1 MTAVV
6 EVITAP
12 PPLGPAGPPARSLVS
27 NVAVVP
33 NPGVTTSTVHTYGTS
48 STMDYRYYQVFTTG
62 NYPQGYLV
70 TSVTLRIAPTL
81 TTDIGTEADPD
92 VRTFTI
98 AVPPV
103 HIFTLDSNGNPD
115 SKLATTRGPENL
127 NGTTDTFT
135 PDEPIRLQPSTSY
148 AALLEDTRPA
158 FRISNDSDSS
168 FGLGSKNT
176 VSSSRG
182 SVTRESEGGGSTDGV
197 PIAFDVTSSTTE
209 GTFNDGWTIADK
221 LRSGVGA
228 ERRTVDAYGLPGTNY
243 WWVYEDVTGKVMMLR
258 ITGYPVDAVA
268 PTLSSAVLAADGYTM
283 TLRFSEDLDTDSTPD
298 ASAFTVT
305 ANGVAVAVA
314 STDGVTVSG
323 STVMLKLVGSAA
335 AGDTVTLDYAKP
347 DTDPIQDVSGNDAAA
362 IQGSSVNNNSTAP
375 VVSIESVHT
384 EHMMRMAHPEMRVTR
399 SVASESALAVAL
411 EIDQD
416 DEYLPSLAYTATVP
430 AAQTSAS
437 KLLVTGSA
445 DTVRGNLTVT
455 VAQGRGYRP
464 ASSPR
469 NASTIEMLP
478 LPPDALTVHMDGTHW
493 VLEGDR
499 ASILLRARLAD
510 GVLKPRRFPIQVHL
524 ESVPGTALPYED
536 YSHTAQSVFFD
547 ESGWIADGAG
557 YYAAEA
563 VRFRTLDDTRFE
575 RPEGFYVALF
585 QAPGE
590 IPTILECSDDV
601 QGWRSYSL
609 NHCWGRVW
617 IIDDGDDIEVT
628 GVDVISAPGVT
639 RAGEDVADTY
649 GRHETIEAVVSFS
662 GSVAVTG
669 LPSFGIMVGTQLRQ
683 AYFDGYDLVPPDL
696 AYPEAD
702 EDLSRLR
709 FTYRVGS
716 GDADADGISWGANAL
731 SLNGGSI
738 QSRLEQDGDLLV
750 DAVIA
755 TPDSASLEAP
765 DEPGIPDDSEPV
777 GGYYYDPASH
787 RVDSSK
793 SDGSTLLTT
802 PVNAKPGI
810 EGVAKVGETLRATL
824 GSMTNGGDT
833 LMGAKQLWRYQWV
846 RVDGGTETE
855 IPGATGKAY
864 TLQAADLGKQVR
876 LRVEVR
882 YQRYLNE
889 TPPALDARRNYRY
902 ASASYPVGGT
912 VLAAGTPSVTR
923 MWVSSTPRAGAGA
936 YLRGER
942 VRFSVEFSGAVEVT
956 RIPELRV
963 SIGNRIRMARYET
976 GSGANTL
983 VFSYV
988 VQAEDG
994 VQAGIAI
1001 TRGRLGTAQPM
1012 TALFLRGGASIV
1024 AHGTADPAE
1033 LTNNHLSASLWSPQR
1048 VDGGQAP
1055 AATPAA
1061 TGASIAA
1068 PGGDGNWGAG
1078 EHVDVSLTF
1087 DETVTVDTAH
1097 GTPSVGLL
1105 LGDTVP
1111 RRAVYTTGSGS
1122 STLRFRYTLA
1132 SGDNA
1137 PYAMMVVAPDS
1148 LRTPGGSVRNAA
1160 HVEASHG
1167 NPCTIRVG
1175 GPVATPVDDGMA
1187 KTDDQSGAPDAPSRP
1202 TVSLPNATTSG
1213 VLLVR
1218 WHAPRDTAGRTV
1230 DSYDVSFDVVAADG
1244 RLSDGRTS
1252 NAPVT
1257 HLLARG
1263 FKATTTYQ
1271 VRVRARY
1278 GPADALVFGPWSPP
1292 AHGTTRAAPRND
1304 VAIRLEFPDGSSTT
1318 SGTPN
1323 TAVKYRIR
1331 VSGVHDQSEERRQ
1344 SAPSL
1349 AELHSSYISNG
1360 RASFWTSRGNL
1371 LDFLVTWD
1379 TADSGYVERKLQVRS
1394 GTDGPHWLDVR
1405 QTGSGDA
1412 RGRRAGGGGS
1422 RSRLCISVSTDDP
1435 CPALSVAVPSPDG
1448 APTLS
1453 EAGTDGL
1460 WTPGEMVE
1468 VTITFTEPV
1477 TVGTAVGVPSIGLR
1491 LGGSERRSA
1500 AYLRGS
1506 GASALVFGYTLTESD
1521 GSQNSLMVPANS
1533 LALNGGT
1540 IRSRPWAVDASLGH
1554 EAAEVIALP
1563 PQQNQQPQTSN
1574 TPATGGPGI
1583 DGLPV
1588 VGQTLTATTAGIADE
1603 DGMTNAVF
1611 AYQWIRQDLATALSE
1626 EIEGATGS
1634 TYTVTAEDEGH
1645 VVMVLVTF
1653 TDDAGNEESVSSRQ
1667 VEVTAAQES
1676 DTKDSGEGKD
1686 NSANTPATGAP
1697 GIEGSPVVGQA
1708 LTATTSD
1715 IGDTNGIANAVFA
1728 YQWLADDA
1736 AIEGATASAY
1746 TAAAGDVGKA
1756 LKVRVTFTDDA
1767 GNEESLTSEATAAV
1781 TQALTASVHSTPASH
1796 DGQSVFTFEL
1806 RFRETPK
1813 EDLSYVTLRDHA
1825 FTVTDGE
1832 VVKAERLEPGKNVR
1846 WEITVQPS
1854 GNDDVTVSLPVT
1866 TDCDAQGAICTGDG
1880 RMLSNSVEL
1889 VIPGPSS
1896 QGSSQ
1901 EAPQESSQENSAAT
1915 GAPTI
1920 TGTARV
1926 DETLTAATTAIAD
1939 DDGLTSATFAYRW
1952 VAGESDINGAT
1963 GSSYTLTSSEQG
1975 KVIKVRVTFTDDA
1988 GNGESL
1994 TSSATAAVAAA
2005 PSPLTA
2011 TAHSVPASHDGSASF
2026 TFELRFSETPKTSFS
2041 YVTLRDHA
2049 FTVTGGEVVKAERL
2063 EHGKN
2068 VRWEITV
2075 TPSGNA
2081 DVTIVLPVTTDCA
2094 SQGAVCTEDGR
2105 TLSEKVE
2112 LTVDGPSG

>member
-1 MTAVV
+1 MTVLRYAVIACVSLVVLMAAVV
-6 EVITAP
+6 EVIAAP
-12 PPLGPAGPPARSLVS
+12 PPLGPPGPPARSLVS

-33 NPGVTTSTVHTYGTS
+33 NPGVTTSTIHTYGTS
-48 STMDYRYYQVFTTG
+48 SAMDYRYYQVFTTG
-62 NYPQGYLV
+62 NYAQGYLM
-70 TSVTLRIAPTL
+70 TSVTLRMAPTL
-81 TTDIGTEADPD
+81 TVDLGTEDEPD
-92 VRTFTI
+92 VRTFTLAI
-98 AVPPV
+98 PPV
-103 HIFTLDSNGNPD
+103 HIFTLDGDGNPD
-115 SKLATTRGPENL
+115 SKLGTAHGPANL

-135 PDEPIRLQPSTSY
+135 PDEPVMLQPSTSY
-148 AALLEDTRPA
+148 AVLLEDTRPA

-168 FGLGSKNT
+168 
-176 VSSSRG
+176 RG
-182 SVTRESEGGGSTDGV
+182 SVTRESEGGGTTDGV

-209 GTFNDGWTIADK
+209 GTLNDGWTIANK

-243 WWVYEDVTGKVMMLR
+243 WWVYEDVTGKVMMIR
-258 ITGYPVDAVA
+258 INGYPVDDVA

-283 TLRFSEDLDTDSTPD
+283 TLSFSEDLDADSAPD

-314 STDGVTVSG
+314 PTDGVTVSG
-323 STVMLKLVGSAA
+323 STVALKLVGSAA

-347 DTDPIQDVSGNDAAA
+347 DATPIQDVSGNDLAP
-362 IQGSSVNNNSTAP
+362 IQGRAVTNNSTAP

-384 EHMMRMAHPEMRVTR
+384 EHMLGVARPEMRVTR
-399 SVASESALAVAL
+399 SAASPNALTVNLEITQDDRYLGYTTSTVTIPAGRTSALKVL
-411 EIDQD
+411 
-416 DEYLPSLAYTATVP
+416 YTTTFEA
-430 AAQTSAS
+430 
-437 KLLVTGSA
+437 
-445 DTVRGNLTVT
+445 VRGNLTTT

-464 ASSPR
+464 ASAPR
-469 NASTIEMLP
+469 NASTIEVLP
-478 LPPDALTVHMDGTHW
+478 LPPNPMTAYMDGTHW
-493 VLEGDR
+493 VVEGGSTKIR
-499 ASILLRARLAD
+499 VRARLAD
-510 GVLKPRRFPIQVHL
+510 GVVKPRTVIRI
-524 ESVPGTALPYED
+524 ALDVREDVALVNED
-536 YSHTAQSVFFD
+536 YEPLSRNLTFNSRD
-547 ESGWIADGAG
+547 WIADGAG
-557 YYAAEA
+557 YYAWTSATL
-563 VRFRTLDDTRFE
+563 RTLDDTRFE
-575 RPEGFYVALF
+575 RPEQLYLHLIH
-585 QAPGE
+585 APGE
-590 IPTILECSDDV
+590 MPLTIQCSGDV
-601 QGWRSYSL
+601 EGPFYTSRE
-609 NHCWGRVW
+609 HCWGRVW

-628 GVDVISAPGVT
+628 GVDVISTPGVT
-639 RAGEDVADTY
+639 RVGEDVADTY
-649 GRHETIEAVVSFS
+649 GRHETIDAVVSLS

-683 AYFDGYDLVPPDL
+683 AYFDGYDRVPPDL
-696 AYPEAD
+696 AHPGAP

-709 FTYRVGS
+709 FTYRVRS

-750 DAVIA
+750 DAVLA

-765 DEPGIPDDSEPV
+765 DDSDPHAV
-777 GGYYYDPASH
+777 YYEPASH
-787 RVDSSK
+787 RVDGSK
-793 SDGSTLLTT
+793 SDGSTLLTA
-802 PVNAKPGI
+802 PENAKPGI
-810 EGVAKVGETLRATL
+810 EGAAKVGETLRATL
-824 GSMTNGGDT
+824 GSMTSGGDT
-833 LMGAKQLWRYQWV
+833 LMGAQQRWRYQWV

-855 IPGATGKAY
+855 ISGATGKAY
-864 TLQAADLGKQVR
+864 ALQEADLGKQVR

-889 TPPALDARRNYRY
+889 TPPALDSRQNYRY
-902 ASASYPVGGT
+902 ASSSYPVGGT
-912 VLAAGTPSVTR
+912 VLAAAAPSVTR
-923 MWVSSTPRAGAGA
+923 MWVSSTPRASAGA

-942 VRFSVEFSGAVEVT
+942 IRFSVEFSGAVDVT
-956 RIPELRV
+956 GIPELRIV
-963 SIGNRIRMARYET
+963 VGNQVRMARYDT

-988 VQAEDG
+988 VQAGDG
-994 VQAGIAI
+994 AQVHIAI
-1001 TRGRLGTAQPM
+1001 TLGQLGSGWPM

-1024 AHGTADPAE
+1024 AHGTTDPAE
-1033 LTNNHLSASLWSPQR
+1033 LTNNHLGWSQSSQP
-1048 VDGGQAP
+1048 VDGRRAP
-1055 AATPAA
+1055 AATPEA
-1061 TGASIAA
+1061 TGVSIAA
-1068 PGGDGNWGAG
+1068 PDEDGDWDAG
-1078 EHVDVSLTF
+1078 EHVDVSITF
-1087 DETVTVDTAH
+1087 DETVTVDTAN
-1097 GTPSVGLL
+1097 GTPSVGVL
-1105 LGDTVP
+1105 LGDTVA

-1122 STLRFRYTLA
+1122 DTLTFRYTLA

-1148 LRTPGGSVRNAA
+1148 LRTPGGSIRNAT

-1167 NPCTIRVG
+1167 NPRAIRVG
-1175 GPVATPVDDGMA
+1175 GPVATPVDDGVA
-1187 KTDDQSGAPDAPSRP
+1187 KADDQSGARDAPSRP
-1202 TVSLPNATTSG
+1202 TVSLPNETTSG

-1218 WHAPRDTAGRTV
+1218 WHAPRDTGGRTV
-1230 DSYDVSFDVVAADG
+1230 DSYEVSFNVVAADG
-1244 RLSDGRTS
+1244 RLSDGRAS

-1263 FKATTTYQ
+1263 FRARTTYQ

-1292 AHGTTRAAPRND
+1292 AHGTTRAASRND

-1349 AELHSSYISNG
+1349 AEVHSSYTSNG
-1360 RASFWTSRGNL
+1360 GSSFWRSRGNL

-1379 TADSGYVERKLQVRS
+1379 TADSGYVERELQVQS
-1394 GTDGPHWLDVR
+1394 GTDGPHWVDLW

-1412 RGRRAGGGGS
+1412 RGRRAGGAAS
-1422 RSRLCISVSTDDP
+1422 MSRLCISVSTDDP
-1435 CPALSVAVPSPDG
+1435 CPALSVAAPSPDG

-1460 WTPGEMVE
+1460 WTPGETVE
-1468 VTITFTEPV
+1468 VTVAFTEPV
-1477 TVGTAVGVPSIGLR
+1477 TVGTAVGMPSIGLR
-1491 LGGSERRSA
+1491 LGGSELRSA

-1540 IRSRPWAVDASLGH
+1540 IRSQTWAVDASLVH
-1554 EAAEVIALP
+1554 EAAAVTGLP

-1634 TYTVTAEDEGH
+1634 AYTVTAEDEGH
-1645 VVMVLVTF
+1645 VLMVLVTF

-1697 GIEGSPVVGQA
+1697 GIDGSPVVGQV

-1715 IGDTNGIANAVFA
+1715 IGDTNGITNAVFA

-1736 AIEGATASAY
+1736 AIEGATASTY
-1746 TAAAGDVGKA
+1746 TAASADVGKA
-1756 LKVRVTFTDDA
+1756 LKVRGTFTDDA
-1767 GNEESLTSEATAAV
+1767 GSEESLTSAATAAV

-1796 DGQSVFTFEL
+1796 DGQSLFTFEL
-1806 RFRETPK
+1806 RFSKTPK

-1825 FTVTDGE
+1825 LEVTGGTV
-1832 VVKAERLEPGKNVR
+1832 ANAQRLEPGKNVR

-1866 TDCDAQGAICTGDG
+1866 TDCDAQRAVCTSDG

-1896 QGSSQ
+1896 QGSSR

-1920 TGTARV
+1920 TGTV
-1926 DETLTAATTAIAD
+1926 QVGETLTAGTLGIAD
-1939 DDGLTSATFAYRW
+1939 SNGLTSATFAYRW
-1952 VAGESDINGAT
+1952 LADDAEISGAT

-1975 KVIKVRVTFTDDA
+1975 KAIKVRVTFTDDA
-1988 GNGESL
+1988 GNAESL
-1994 TSSATAAVAAA
+1994 TSVATVAVAAA
-2005 PSPLTA
+2005 PSPLMA
-2011 TAHSVPASHDGSASF
+2011 KVHDAPAYHDGSATL
-2026 TFELRFSETPKTSFS
+2026 TFELRFSEEFS
-2041 YVTLRDHA
+2041 ISYKTLRDHA
-2049 FTVTGGEVVKAERL
+2049 FTVTGGEVVKARRL
-2063 EHGKN
+2063 EQGKN

-2075 TPSGNA
+2075 RPSSDA
-2081 DVTIVLPVTTDCA
+2081 DVTIVLPVTTDCDA
-2094 SQGAVCTEDGR
+2094 QGSVCTGDGR
-2105 TLSEKVE
+2105 MLSRRME
-2112 LTVDGPSG
+2112 LTVSGPSG